1 MKTKYFYNTVT
12 REFCGTDEPLGDN
25 FAFSYEEPPSATG
38 SDEAI
43 LFKDGKWVI
52 EKIAIEE
59 PTISVEE
66 QIEQLMKE
74 RARLMQ
80 EMQMHSLLDE
90 TEEAKECAKKVRE
103 IDIEVETLKP
113 E

>member
-25 FAFSYEEPPSATG
+25 FAFSYEEPPSTTE
-38 SDEAI
+38 SDEAV
-43 LFKDGKWVI
+43 LFKDDKWII